1 MDKNKNARH
10 RKEQKQQEEERL
22 HKGILDVVRESTD
35 MSAGETRWE
44 LWKESGKHEAAAQSL
59 TGNSQLMGKDIQLP
73 GNELLTKTATMERWA
88 PSVTEK
94 KTNSFAYQ
102 QNYKRDLEE
111 KKQKEVKPEGKV
123 AGSFWPHY
131 RPYLKLIQFWPQLHG
146 VKCSIHNEMNRFTW
160 YKIFRVPSGENE
172 VSS

>member
-73 GNELLTKTATMERWA
+73 GSELLTKTATMERWP

-111 KKQKEVKPEGKV
+111 KKTERSK
-123 AGSFWPHY
+123 AW
-131 RPYLKLIQFWPQLHG
+131 R
-146 VKCSIHNEMNRFTW
+146 
-160 YKIFRVPSGENE
+160 
-172 VSS
+172 